1 MNTPEAKKKQLIALK
16 KARTLLDKII
26 TMEEDGI
33 YCINI
38 IQQNLAV
45 IGLLKNVNLQLLDW
59 HLHHCFINAVKSW
72 NEKRLEEMTQ
82 ELLKIVKVAQDK

>member
-1 MNTPEAKKKQLIALK
+1 MVDAKQIIALK

-26 TMEEDGI
+26 VMTEKKE

-45 IGLLKNVNLQLLDW
+45 
-59 HLHHCFINAVKSW
+59 
-72 NEKRLEEMTQ
+72 M
-82 ELLKIVKVAQDK
+82 

>member
-1 MNTPEAKKKQLIALK
+1 MVDAKQIIALK

-26 TMEEDGI
+26 VMTEKKE

-45 IGLLKNVNLQLLDW
+45 MWLLKSVNLQLLEW
-59 HLHHCFINAVKSW
+59 HLSCCFVDAVKS
-72 NEKRLEEMTQ
+72 NNKKRQKEMIDEVLT
-82 ELLKIVKVAQDK
+82 IVKTAQSK